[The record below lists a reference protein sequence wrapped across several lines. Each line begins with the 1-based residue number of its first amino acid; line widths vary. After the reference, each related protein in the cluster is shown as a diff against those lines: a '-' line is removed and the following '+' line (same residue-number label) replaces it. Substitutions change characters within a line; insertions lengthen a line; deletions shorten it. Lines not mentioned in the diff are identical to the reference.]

1 MGGRARRGV
10 LTVTIIAAAAVAA
23 IAATAA
29 PAAAAPAAGQ
39 AITAHLPGVFG
50 YGWNAS
56 GEVGDGTTTHR
67 ATPVP
72 VALPAIPSAGVQ
84 QLALGLNTPNACS
97 PRSWGRPRPRPHR
110 PAGRC

>member
-10 LTVTIIAAAAVAA
+10 HAVTIVAAAAVA
-23 IAATAA
+23 IAGTAA
-29 PAAAAPAAGQ
+29 PAAAAPAARQ
-39 AITAHLPGVFG
+39 TITAHLPGVFG

-110 PAGRC
+110 PAGQC